1 MRFVLLWG
9 GGLLL
14 TAAWLVVC
22 AYYVD
27 VYIGWDN
34 LLILLPHEIGAFF
47 AGAFAPLAF
56 FWIVLLYYGG
66 GGRIERA
73 ARQTDKLRRQYRE
86 LASAANTAQ
95 VQVTKLGDA
104 FQKRSQELLARSES
118 AVTNVH
124 EAGDALE
131 QQVKALGDASA
142 EAVTEAA
149 SIGETFQRQADDL
162 TAASGQAAVQS
173 ERIEQILERQEKE
186 FSRIAKALE
195 AQTNAIDEAA
205 RRYTEEFARISD
217 DASAK
222 TDAAGESLRGQADE
236 LSTASRQGIDQ
247 ISAVGEALGRQAD
260 VLNDASDNARA
271 LLEKNRDALDAETQ
285 AFAAAASAAVE
296 KMQNVGALFR
306 DQSQELTRSTGKAS
320 EEVTA
325 VARELGGHLK
335 GIDAAL
341 DGALARTSEGVTAVT
356 RELGEQIKGI
366 DATLEGALAKAREL
380 AQVFAEEASTLAE
393 AADHAESQAKKVRL
407 NALDERRDV
416 FLRASKLI
424 VEDLNT
430 IGLDINRVIAKQ
442 NSDRMWQKFI
452 KGDKGVFV
460 RSMLAMSDKKAE
472 AVIKKRYKDDEKFR
486 GYVSRYLEQ
495 FEQLLVQASES
506 DPENLLSSTF
516 VTADVGKLYLLLSR
530 AVGRMN

>member
-1 MRFVLLWG
+1 MAMRPTVRFVLLWG

-14 TAAWLVVC
+14 TAAWLVLC

-27 VYIGWDN
+27 FYVGWDN
-34 LLILLPHEIGAFF
+34 LLLLLPHEIGAFF

-56 FWIVLLYYGG
+56 LWLVLLYYGG

-124 EAGDALE
+124 EAGEALE

-142 EAVTEAA
+142 NAVTEAA

-162 TAASGQAAVQS
+162 TSASGQAAQQS

-195 AQTNAIDEAA
+195 AQTSAIDEAA
-205 RRYTEEFARISD
+205 RRYTEEFARVSD

-222 TDAAGESLRGQADE
+222 TEAAGESLRRQAGE

-260 VLNDASDNARA
+260 ALNDASHNVQAS
-271 LLEKNRDALDAETQ
+271 LEQNRQALDAETQ
-285 AFAAAASAAVE
+285 AFVNAASAAVE

-306 DQSQELTRSTGKAS
+306 DQSQALTRSTGKA
-320 EEVTA
+320 
-325 VARELGGHLK
+325 
-335 GIDAAL
+335 
-341 DGALARTSEGVTAVT
+341 SEGVTAVT
-356 RELGEQIKGI
+356 RELGEHLKGI
-366 DATLEGALAKAREL
+366 DAALEGALAKAREL
-380 AQVFAEEASTLAE
+380 ARVFAEEASALAE

-407 NALDERRDV
+407 HALDERRDA
-416 FLRASKLI
+416 FLRVSKLI

-430 IGLDINRVIAKQ
+430 TGLDINRVIAKQ
-442 NSDRMWQKFI
+442 NSDRMWRKFV

-460 RSMLAMSDKKAE
+460 RSMLAMSDRKAE
-472 AVIKKRYKDDEKFR
+472 AVIKKRYEEDDKFR
-486 GYVSRYLEQ
+486 KYVSSYLEQ
-495 FEQLLVQASES
+495 FERLLVQASES